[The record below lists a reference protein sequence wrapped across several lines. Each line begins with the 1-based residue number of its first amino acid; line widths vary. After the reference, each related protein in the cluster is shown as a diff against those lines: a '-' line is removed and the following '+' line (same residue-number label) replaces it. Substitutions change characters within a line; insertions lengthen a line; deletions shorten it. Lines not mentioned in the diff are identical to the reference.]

1 MTIETTI
8 RSLPY
13 RNHGTLEIVVGQ
25 PAGHATQEIEGVDVA
40 ILKTRLTFLKIG
52 AHIRYTA
59 VAQTQ
64 AEKEDFLLHPIEHAP
79 GFSPIDLALFSDVE
93 LEWKENFSLPLFALG
108 QVATHRTDAAGI
120 AILIA
125 QPLIDPRAGVALF
138 AGLLTIGCYPGINN
152 GKEGIQSRTRW
163 RLLATVTGGMGMGQR
178 FGNHIAGMTRFLG
191 CLALG
196 FTFDLDH
203 SAYALVICHV

>member
-1 MTIETTI
+1 M
-8 RSLPY
+8 LPCASKILTGNY
-13 RNHGTLEIVVGQ
+13 W
-25 PAGHATQEIEGVDVA
+25 A
-40 ILKTRLTFLKIG
+40 ILKTLLTFLKIG

-79 GFSPIDLALFSDVE
+79 GFSPINLAFFSDVE

-120 AILIA
+120 VILIA

-138 AGLLTIGCYPGINN
+138 AGLLTIGCYPVSSFN
-152 GKEGIQSRTRW
+152 
-163 RLLATVTGGMGMGQR
+163 
-178 FGNHIAGMTRFLG
+178 
-191 CLALG
+191 
-196 FTFDLDH
+196 
-203 SAYALVICHV
+203 Y